1 MKNLFINHRSLHTDL
16 GILLLRLIFGGMF
29 MYVGYLKISAYKQ
42 MLSMFGDPI
51 GIGTELSLVLVIFA
65 ELFCGF
71 FVAIGF
77 LTRLTVIPTL
87 VVMTVMLYVVHIK
100 DPFVMIQLPFVYW
113 LLCFVIFILGSG
125 RFSVDHLLFDKKAC
139 FKKIDEV

>member
-1 MKNLFINHRSLHTDL
+1 MKNLFFNYRSLHTNL

-42 MLSMFGDPI
+42 MLSMMGDPI

-77 LTRLTVIPTL
+77 LTRLTVIPIL
-87 VVMTVMLYVVHIK
+87 IVMIVVLFVVHIK
-100 DPFVMIQLPFVYW
+100 DQFVMIQLPFVYW
-113 LLCFVIFILGSG
+113 LLCFVIFIYGSG
-125 RFSVDHLLFDKKAC
+125 KFSVDYLLFNRKNRIK
-139 FKKIDEV
+139 EN

>member
-1 MKNLFINHRSLHTDL
+1 MKNLFINYRSLHTEL

-51 GIGTELSLVLVIFA
+51 GIGTELSIVLVIFA

-77 LTRLTVIPTL
+77 LTRVTVIPIL
-87 VVMTVMLYVVHIK
+87 IVMIVVLFVVHIK
-100 DPFVMIQLPFVYW
+100 DQFVMIQLPFVYW
-113 LLCFVIFILGSG
+113 LLCFVIFIFGSG
-125 RFSVDHLLFDKKAC
+125 RYSLDYLLFGKK
-139 FKKIDEV
+139 K